1 MFRFFRPR
9 RLRTLG
15 EVDDMSLEDASKLFA
30 DSPLPNIDNLLL
42 PVTTCKLCSGELVV
56 VVPELKMGELILKEC
71 SACRERFYV

>member
-1 MFRFFRPR
+1 MFKIFKHK

-15 EVDDMSLEDASKLFA
+15 EVDSLSLEDASKLFD

-42 PVTTCKLCSGELVV
+42 PVTTCKLCKGELVV
-56 VVPELKMGELILKEC
+56 VVPEMKLGELTLKEC